1 MGNKSDMSSKQ
12 REVSMVEG
20 MRFARKH
27 GLDFLEVSWLG
38 SSVVPSGCRLVMGA
52 VFFFLLVADPS
63 GVLQKNR
70 CLAGGGRSSTRNRSC
85 PWRSEAEW

>member
-1 MGNKSDMSSKQ
+1 
-12 REVSMVEG
+12 MVEG

-52 VFFFLLVADPS
+52 VFFFCWLPTRPVCYRKTD
-63 GVLQKNR
+63 VWQ
-70 CLAGGGRSSTRNRSC
+70 GGGGLLPGIGAAPGAVKQNGRFSIG
-85 PWRSEAEW
+85 